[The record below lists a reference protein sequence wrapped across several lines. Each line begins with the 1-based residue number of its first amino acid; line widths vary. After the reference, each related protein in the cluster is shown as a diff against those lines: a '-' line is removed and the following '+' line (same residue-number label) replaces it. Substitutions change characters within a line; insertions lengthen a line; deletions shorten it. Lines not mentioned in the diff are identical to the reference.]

1 MKKIQMSNFNRT
13 EEKYCL
19 ILVFSYFYVISNIK
33 ALNKIKNNFEQ
44 INLEEVTKINIIK
57 ENLISK
63 YVKDTIKLDEDIT
76 PDVWNKVKN
85 CKKFVDDE
93 AMNKLI
99 VNYVN
104 GKQKEDYKNDLFNLL
119 KSFITNINLNSR
131 DPQNIILD
139 SFMRQEKL
147 LD

>member
-1 MKKIQMSNFNRT
+1 MIDNKNVNNECAYIYAISDGDNDLT
-13 EEKYCL
+13 ENER
-19 ILVFSYFYVISNIK
+19 N
-33 ALNKIKNNFEQ
+33 AW
-44 INLEEVTKINIIK
+44 
-57 ENLISK
+57 
-63 YVKDTIKLDEDIT
+63 IKLDEDIT